1 VTVLDGGPELDGVSL
16 ENDVFSE
23 RFPHETFALLR
34 REAPV
39 WWYDWPL
46 GRGYWCVTKHADVVA
61 VSRDTKAFI
70 SAHGANLEDLD
81 EEQRVARQSMLETDP
96 PRHTR
101 LRGLVGPP
109 FTPRAVKAYELALRE
124 LTQDVLD
131 RALPL
136 GEFDFVEEIAKQLP
150 IRVLA
155 RLLGAPED
163 DNDRLI
169 DWGDRMIGNTDPE
182 LTDVLHDSPESDRY
196 RMLPFRS
203 PAALELFEYGHRL
216 AAERRREPTD
226 DLVSK
231 LVHAEIEGERLTE
244 REFDTMFLL
253 LVVAGNETTRQAIAH
268 GMLAL
273 VEHPDEWRRLRE
285 DPELLWVSGAD
296 EILRW
301 SSPVLHFRRTATR
314 DVDLRGQ
321 AIRAGDK
328 VVIWYGSANFDEE
341 VFADPLRFDVGRKPN
356 PHVTFGGGGPHYC
369 LGAHL
374 AKLEVQVMFAMLLPR
389 LASLELAGPPERMR
403 TNFTN
408 ALKRMPVRVEVE
420 DGAGG

>member
-1 VTVLDGGPELDGVSL
+1 MTVLDRGPRLEDVSL
-16 ENDVFSE
+16 ENDDFAE
-23 RFPHETFALLR
+23 RVPHETFALLR

-61 VSRDTKAFI
+61 VSRDTKTFT
-70 SAHGANLEDLD
+70 SEQGANLEDLD
-81 EEQRVARQSMLETDP
+81 EEQRAARQSMLETDP
-96 PRHTR
+96 PRHAR

-109 FTPRAVKAYELALRE
+109 FTPRAIKAYELVLRE
-124 LTQDVLD
+124 LTAAVLD

-136 GEFDFVEEIAKQLP
+136 REFDFIEEVAKQLP

-155 RLLGAPED
+155 RLLGAPDE

-182 LTDVLHDSPESDRY
+182 LADVLSDTPESDQY

-203 PAALELFEYGHRL
+203 PASVELFEYAHRIADARR
-216 AAERRREPTD
+216 AAPTD

-231 LVHAEIEGERLTE
+231 LVNAEIDGERLTE

-273 VEHPDEWRRLRE
+273 AENRDQWQCLTD
-285 DPELLWVSGAD
+285 DPELVWTAGAD

-314 DVDLRGQ
+314 DVEVGGQ
-321 AIRAGDK
+321 TIRAGDK
-328 VVIWYGSANFDEE
+328 VVIWYVSANFDEG
-341 VFADPLRFDVGRKPN
+341 VFADPLRFDVGRRPN
-356 PHVTFGGGGPHYC
+356 PHVTFGGGGPHFC

-374 AKLEVQVMFAMLLPR
+374 AKLEIRVWLEEMVPYLTR
-389 LASLELAGPPERMR
+389 LELAGE
-403 TNFTN
+403 
-408 ALKRMPVRVEVE
+408 PVRLRSNFFNGVKRLPVRIVR
-420 DGAGG
+420 

>member
-1 VTVLDGGPELDGVSL
+1 MTVLDRNLRLEDVSL
-16 ENDVFSE
+16 ENDDFAE
-23 RFPHETFALLR
+23 RVPHETFALLR

-46 GRGYWCVTKHADVVA
+46 GQGYWCVTKHADVVA
-61 VSRDTKAFI
+61 VSRDTKTFS
-70 SAHGANLEDLD
+70 SAQGANLEDLD
-81 EEQRVARQSMLETDP
+81 EEQRVVRQSMLETDP
-96 PRHTR
+96 PRHAR

-109 FTPRAVKAYELALRE
+109 FTPRAIQAYELVLRE
-124 LTQDVLD
+124 LTTAVLD

-136 GEFDFVEEIAKQLP
+136 REFDFVEEVAKQLP

-155 RLLGAPED
+155 RLLGARDED
-163 DNDRLI
+163 TDRLI

-182 LTDVLHDSPESDRY
+182 LADVLHDSPASEQY

-203 PAALELFEYGHRL
+203 PASLELFDYAHRL
-216 AAERRREPTD
+216 AAERRRAPAD

-231 LVHAEIEGERLTE
+231 LVHAEIDGERLSE
-244 REFDTMFLL
+244 REFETMFLL

-273 VEHPDEWRRLRE
+273 AEHRDGWQRLHD
-285 DPELLWVSGAD
+285 DPQLLWASGTD

-314 DVDLRGQ
+314 DVEIGGQ
-321 AIRAGDK
+321 TIRSGDK
-328 VVIWYGSANFDEE
+328 VVVWYVSANFDEE

-356 PHVTFGGGGPHYC
+356 PHLTFGGGGPHFC

-374 AKLEVQVMFAMLLPR
+374 AKLEVQVMFDALLPR
-389 LASLELAGPPERMR
+389 LADIELTGRPERMR

-408 ALKRMPVRVEVE
+408 ALKRMPVRVT
-420 DGAGG
+420 AA

>member
-1 VTVLDGGPELDGVSL
+1 
-16 ENDVFSE
+16 
-23 RFPHETFALLR
+23 
-34 REAPV
+34 
-39 WWYDWPL
+39 
-46 GRGYWCVTKHADVVA
+46 VVA
-61 VSRDTKAFI
+61 VSRDTKTFT
-70 SAHGANLEDLD
+70 SEQGANLEDLD
-81 EEQRVARQSMLETDP
+81 EEQRAARQSMLETDP

-109 FTPRAVKAYELALRE
+109 FTPRAIKAYELVLRE
-124 LTQDVLD
+124 LTAAVLD

-136 GEFDFVEEIAKQLP
+136 REFDFIEEIAKQLP

-155 RLLGAPED
+155 RLLGAPDED
-163 DNDRLI
+163 TDRLI

-182 LTDVLHDSPESDRY
+182 LADVLSDTPESEQY

-203 PAALELFEYGHRL
+203 PASLELFEYAHRI
-216 AAERRREPTD
+216 ADERRGAPID

-231 LVHAEIEGERLTE
+231 LVNAEIDGERLTE

-273 VEHPDEWRRLRE
+273 TENRDQWRRLAD
-285 DPELLWVSGAD
+285 DPELVWTAGAD

-314 DVDLRGQ
+314 DVEVGGQ
-321 AIRAGDK
+321 TIRAGDK
-328 VVIWYGSANFDEE
+328 IVIWYVSANFDEE
-341 VFADPLRFDVGRKPN
+341 VFADPLRFDVGRRPN
-356 PHVTFGGGGPHYC
+356 PHVTFGGGGPHFC

-374 AKLEVQVMFAMLLPR
+374 AKLEVQVMFDELLPR
-389 LASLELAGPPERMR
+389 LADIELLGPPERMR

-408 ALKRMPVRVEVE
+408 ALKRMPVRVTE
-420 DGAGG
+420 A

>member
-1 VTVLDGGPELDGVSL
+1 VSVAEGFRLEDVSL
-16 ENDVFSE
+16 ENDDFAARV
-23 RFPHETFALLR
+23 PHETFTLLR

-39 WWYDWPL
+39 WWYDWPH
-46 GRGYWCVTKHADVVA
+46 GQGFWCVTRHADVVA
-61 VSRDTKAFI
+61 VSRDTKTFT
-70 SAHGANLEDLD
+70 SEMGANLEDLD
-81 EEQRVARQSMLETDP
+81 DEQRAARQSMLETDP

-109 FTPRAVKAYELALRE
+109 FTPRAVKAYEVALAE
-124 LTQDVLD
+124 LTAAVLD

-136 GEFDFVEEIAKQLP
+136 GEFDFIEEVAKQLP

-155 RLLGAPED
+155 RLLGAPDGDTEP
-163 DNDRLI
+163 LI
-169 DWGDRMIGNTDPE
+169 AWGDRMIGNTDPE
-182 LTDVLHDSPESDRY
+182 LADVLYDSPESESY

-216 AAERRREPTD
+216 AADRRRDPQD

-231 LVHAEIEGERLTE
+231 LVHAEIDGERLTE

-273 VEHPDEWRRLRE
+273 VEHPDEWRRLRDE
-285 DPELLWVSGAD
+285 PELVWKAGAD

-314 DVDLRGQ
+314 DVELGGQ
-321 AIRAGDK
+321 TIRAGDK
-328 VVIWYGSANFDEE
+328 VVVWYVSANFDEE
-341 VFADPLRFDVGRKPN
+341 VFTDPFRLDVGRRPN

-374 AKLEVQVMFAMLLPR
+374 AKLEVQVMFDTLLPR
-389 LASLELAGPPERMR
+389 LAGLELTAPPERMR

-408 ALKRMPVRVEVE
+408 ALKRMPVRVKE
-420 DGAGG
+420 A

>member
-1 VTVLDGGPELDGVSL
+1 MTILDRDLRLEDVSL
-16 ENDVFSE
+16 ENDDFAE
-23 RFPHETFALLR
+23 RVPHETFALLR

-46 GRGYWCVTKHADVVA
+46 GKGYWCVTKHADVVA
-61 VSRDTKAFI
+61 VSRDTKTFT
-70 SAHGANLEDLD
+70 SEHGANLEDLD
-81 EEQRVARQSMLETDP
+81 EEQRVTRQSMLETDP

-109 FTPRAVKAYELALRE
+109 FTPRAIKGYELALRE
-124 LTQDVLD
+124 LTAAVLD

-136 GEFDFVEEIAKQLP
+136 GDFDFVEEVAKQLP

-155 RLLGAPED
+155 RLLGAPEA

-182 LTDVLHDSPESDRY
+182 LSDVLHDSPESDRY

-203 PAALELFEYGHRL
+203 PAAPELFAYGHEL
-216 AAERRREPTD
+216 AAERRRAPTD

-231 LVHAEIEGERLTE
+231 LVHAEIDGEQLTE
-244 REFDTMFLL
+244 REFDSMFLL

-273 VEHPDEWRRLRE
+273 AEHRDEWRRLRD
-285 DPELLWVSGAD
+285 DPELVWSAGAD

-314 DVDLRGQ
+314 DVELGGQ
-321 AIRAGDK
+321 TIRAGDK
-328 VVIWYGSANFDEE
+328 VVVWYVSANFDED
-341 VFADPLRFDVGRKPN
+341 VFPEPFHFDVGRRPN
-356 PHVTFGGGGPHYC
+356 PHITFGGGGPHFC

-374 AKLEVQVMFAMLLPR
+374 ARLEVQVMFDALIPR
-389 LASLELAGPPERMR
+389 LADLELTGPTERMR

-408 ALKRMPVRVEVE
+408 ALKRMPVRVTLAE
-420 DGAGG
+420 GSS

>member
-1 VTVLDGGPELDGVSL
+1 VSVAEGLRLEDVSL
-16 ENDVFSE
+16 ENDDFAARV
-23 RFPHETFALLR
+23 PHETFALLR

-39 WWYDWPL
+39 WWYDWPH
-46 GRGYWCVTKHADVVA
+46 GQGFWCVTRHADVVA
-61 VSRDTKAFI
+61 VSRDTKTFT
-70 SAHGANLEDLD
+70 SEMGANLEDLD
-81 EEQRVARQSMLETDP
+81 EEQRAARQSMLETDP

-109 FTPRAVKAYELALRE
+109 FTPRAVKAYEVALAE
-124 LTQDVLD
+124 LTAAVLD

-136 GEFDFVEEIAKQLP
+136 GEFDFIEEVAKQLP

-155 RLLGAPED
+155 RLLGAPDGDTEP
-163 DNDRLI
+163 LI
-169 DWGDRMIGNTDPE
+169 AWGDRMIGNTDPE
-182 LTDVLHDSPESDRY
+182 LADVLHDSPESERY

-216 AAERRREPTD
+216 AADRRRDPQD

-231 LVHAEIEGERLTE
+231 LVHAEIDGERLTE

-273 VEHPDEWRRLRE
+273 VEHPDEWRRLRDE
-285 DPELLWVSGAD
+285 PELVWKAGAD

-314 DVDLRGQ
+314 DVELGGQ
-321 AIRAGDK
+321 TIRAGDK
-328 VVIWYGSANFDEE
+328 VVVWYVSANFDED
-341 VFADPLRFDVGRKPN
+341 VFTDPLRLDVGRRPN
-356 PHVTFGGGGPHYC
+356 PHITFGGGGPHYC

-374 AKLEVQVMFAMLLPR
+374 AKLEVQVMFDMLLPR
-389 LASLELAGPPERMR
+389 LARLELTAPPERMR

-408 ALKRMPVRVEVE
+408 ALKRMPVRVKE
-420 DGAGG
+420 A

>member
-1 VTVLDGGPELDGVSL
+1 MTVLDRGPRLEDVSL
-16 ENDVFSE
+16 ENDDFAE
-23 RFPHETFALLR
+23 RVPHETFALLR

-61 VSRDTKAFI
+61 VSRDTKTFT
-70 SAHGANLEDLD
+70 SEQGANLEDLD
-81 EEQRVARQSMLETDP
+81 EEQRAARQSMLETDP

-109 FTPRAVKAYELALRE
+109 FTPRAIKAYELVLRE
-124 LTQDVLD
+124 LTAAVLD

-136 GEFDFVEEIAKQLP
+136 REFDFIEEVAKQLP

-155 RLLGAPED
+155 RLLGAPDED
-163 DNDRLI
+163 TDRLI

-182 LTDVLHDSPESDRY
+182 LADVLSDTPESEQY

-203 PAALELFEYGHRL
+203 PASLELFEYAHRI
-216 AAERRREPTD
+216 ADERRATPTD

-231 LVHAEIEGERLTE
+231 LVNAEIDGERLTE

-273 VEHPDEWRRLRE
+273 VENRDEWRRLA
-285 DPELLWVSGAD
+285 DDLELVWTAGAD

-301 SSPVLHFRRTATR
+301 SSPVLHFRRSATR
-314 DVDLRGQ
+314 DVELGGQ
-321 AIRAGDK
+321 TIRAGDK
-328 VVIWYGSANFDEE
+328 VVIWYVSANFDEE
-341 VFADPLRFDVGRKPN
+341 VFADPLRFDVGRRPN
-356 PHVTFGGGGPHYC
+356 PHLTFGGGGPHFC

-374 AKLEVQVMFAMLLPR
+374 AKLEVQVMFDELLPR
-389 LASLELAGPPERMR
+389 LADIELLGPAERMR

-408 ALKRMPVRVEVE
+408 ALKRMPVRVTE
-420 DGAGG
+420 A

>member
-1 VTVLDGGPELDGVSL
+1 MTVLDRGPRLEDVSL
-16 ENDVFSE
+16 ENDDFAE
-23 RFPHETFALLR
+23 RLPHETFALLR

-61 VSRDTKAFI
+61 VSRDTKTFT
-70 SAHGANLEDLD
+70 SEQGANLEDLD
-81 EEQRVARQSMLETDP
+81 EEQRAARQSMLETDP

-109 FTPRAVKAYELALRE
+109 FTPRAIKAYELVLRE
-124 LTQDVLD
+124 LTTAVLD

-136 GEFDFVEEIAKQLP
+136 REFDFIEEVAKQLP

-155 RLLGAPED
+155 RLLGAPDED
-163 DNDRLI
+163 TDRLI

-182 LTDVLHDSPESDRY
+182 LADVLSDTPESEQY

-203 PAALELFEYGHRL
+203 PASLELFEYAHRI
-216 AAERRREPTD
+216 ADERRGAPTD

-231 LVHAEIEGERLTE
+231 LVNAEIDGERLTE

-268 GMLAL
+268 GMLGL
-273 VEHPDEWRRLRE
+273 TENRDQWRRLAD
-285 DPELLWVSGAD
+285 DPELVWTAGAD

-314 DVDLRGQ
+314 DVEVGGQ
-321 AIRAGDK
+321 TIRAGDK
-328 VVIWYGSANFDEE
+328 IVIWYVSANFDEE
-341 VFADPLRFDVGRKPN
+341 VFADPLRFDVGRRPN
-356 PHVTFGGGGPHYC
+356 PHVTFGGGGPHFC

-374 AKLEVQVMFAMLLPR
+374 AKLEVQVMFDELLPR
-389 LASLELAGPPERMR
+389 LADIELLGPAERMR

-408 ALKRMPVRVEVE
+408 ALKRMPVRVTE
-420 DGAGG
+420 A